1 MKLLIIEDSN
11 DVRLLLE
18 MELARQGYAV
28 VSADCGEGALRAVQ
42 RERPSVIVSDLGLPD
57 MDGFDLLRRLRADP
71 LGRDTPAIAMSGFGA
86 WSEVEAARVAG
97 YDAILIKP
105 VEIRE
110 LLRAI
115 ERVGGQLTGRPA

>member
-18 MELARQGYAV
+18 MELARQGYAIV
-28 VSADCGEGALRAVQ
+28 TADRGESGLRAAQ

-57 MDGFDLLRRLRADP
+57 MDGFELLRRLRADP
-71 LGRDTPAIAMSGFGA
+71 LARGTPAIAMSGFGA
-86 WSEVEAARVAG
+86 WSEVEAARAAG
-97 YDAILIKP
+97 YDAVLIKP
-105 VEIRE
+105 VEIHE

-115 ERVGGQLTGRPA
+115 ERVGGRLAGRPS